1 MLQKVRKIWVSFRWL
16 WSDGTIQ
23 DWGLFSKFCSVHVSI
38 TWNSGGVYMWD
49 STYTS
54 VNSKISV
61 HKITIIACTQMVVI
75 LESDYISSMVL
86 TNCYIDVGLY
96 ASMNYDVGFW
106 GTSQIGTLGL
116 PRKRM
121 VKGVGCGLLLCSG
134 SLGAVHAAAVRKSV
148 RIRSLYYFPWSDA
161 WIMCKLANE
170 LL

>member
-1 MLQKVRKIWVSFRWL
+1 
-16 WSDGTIQ
+16 
-23 DWGLFSKFCSVHVSI
+23 
-38 TWNSGGVYMWD
+38 MWD

-54 VNSKISV
+54 DNSKISV

-96 ASMNYDVGFW
+96 ASINYDVGFW

-121 VKGVGCGLLLCSG
+121 VKGVVCGLLLCSG
-134 SLGAVHAAAVRKSV
+134 SLGAVHAAAIRKLV

-161 WIMCKLANE
+161 
-170 LL
+170 

>member
-1 MLQKVRKIWVSFRWL
+1 M
-16 WSDGTIQ
+16 
-23 DWGLFSKFCSVHVSI
+23 HVSI
-38 TWNSGGVYMWD
+38 TSWNSGAGVYMWD

-61 HKITIIACTQMVVI
+61 YKITVIACTLARGCQLVVI

-86 TNCYIDVGLY
+86 TNWYIDVGLY
-96 ASMNYDVGFW
+96 ASINYDVAFW

-134 SLGAVHAAAVRKSV
+134 NLGTVHAAAVTE
-148 RIRSLYYFPWSDA
+148 
-161 WIMCKLANE
+161 NQ
-170 LL
+170 